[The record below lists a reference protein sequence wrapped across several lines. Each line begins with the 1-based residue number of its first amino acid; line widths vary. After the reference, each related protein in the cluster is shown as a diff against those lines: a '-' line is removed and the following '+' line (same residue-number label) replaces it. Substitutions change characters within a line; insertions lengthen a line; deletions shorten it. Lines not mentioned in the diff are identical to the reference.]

1 MRVALRRSLQ
11 HTRFTWRAR
20 GPLLLRLLVRAI
32 ICSRRTEFGLP
43 TVCTISGYAVACG
56 YELHILEL
64 CDRMLLLGAM
74 GFGGGTGAQS
84 IAGVCLHER
93 NGDCAAI
100 ALDVS
105 HLLLHSACVTRMCCG
120 VGLSMWQV
128 YHNTNSKHVLSQ
140 LQHLLRPLTTSST
153 NVAHLVV
160 VTFIEH
166 YVPAGSNTLIPR
178 PPSHGPNNRKSGSEC
193 LHRRNVLVRMCAF
206 VRSRQCVCISDR
218 RRIDVGRI
226 LIVRAM

>member
-1 MRVALRRSLQ
+1 MPS
-11 HTRFTWRAR
+11 RFLT
-20 GPLLLRLLVRAI
+20 
-32 ICSRRTEFGLP
+32 
-43 TVCTISGYAVACG
+43 
-56 YELHILEL
+56 
-64 CDRMLLLGAM
+64 
-74 GFGGGTGAQS
+74 
-84 IAGVCLHER
+84 AGHC
-93 NGDCAAI
+93 I
-100 ALDVS
+100 S
-105 HLLLHSACVTRMCCG
+105 HLMLHRTCVMRMCCG

-178 PPSHGPNNRKSGSEC
+178 PPSHGPKIRKLGSEYV
-193 LHRRNVLVRMCAF
+193 HRRIVPVRMCAS
-206 VRSRQCVCISDR
+206 VRSQWCVCMSDR